1 MALNNSQVGDALK
14 ISESRAKIKTDKI
27 RLNGGVR
34 KKKRTVKWSAFI
46 SFSEEIVIDII
57 IDIIFIVIIAGQ

>member
-34 KKKRTVKWSAFI
+34 KKKRTVK
-46 SFSEEIVIDII
+46 
-57 IDIIFIVIIAGQ
+57 